1 MNWSVRVFFAEGVV
15 SDSEEDKGPEA
26 VAQQDTTSV
35 WSSKRKQSTEQ
46 GGYSSEASS
55 ERGEDMHVYCTH
67 FLTVNSL
74 KYVVLCTK

>member
-1 MNWSVRVFFAEGVV
+1 MFCPEGVL

-26 VAQQDTTSV
+26 AAQQNATSA

-55 ERGEDMHVYCTH
+55 ERGECVHAYSTQV
-67 FLTVNSL
+67 
-74 KYVVLCTK
+74 